1 MITTQITKSAET
13 GETSKTTT
21 ESSCCENPSLNS
33 YPSEDPI
40 VDICFQCGK
49 WNWISY

>member
-1 MITTQITKSAET
+1 MITTQIAKSIEKEEA
-13 GETSKTTT
+13 SNVTT

-33 YPSEDPI
+33 YPSEDPV
-40 VDICFQCGK
+40 VDICFQCGE